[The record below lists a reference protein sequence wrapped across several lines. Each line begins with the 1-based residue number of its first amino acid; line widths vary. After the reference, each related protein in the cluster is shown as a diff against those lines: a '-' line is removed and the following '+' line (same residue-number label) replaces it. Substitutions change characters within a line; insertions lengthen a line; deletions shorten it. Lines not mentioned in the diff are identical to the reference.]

1 VLGAIKF
8 SFLSY
13 LCRIGAGI
21 LFWLS
26 FFLTEGNCQIRIE
39 VVRHPKLFTL
49 NDSNIFLS
57 GTFNSWSPGDE
68 NYKLTLD
75 RNGVYFIELSDTLTY
90 FEYKFTQGA
99 WSSVEG
105 SKDGKVRANR
115 VYSKGIEPNPKL
127 IRVEIEGWETQP
139 SYVIIVRKI
148 PKNTPHDASIYI
160 MGDFNNWNPEDKSY
174 RLIKQIDGSY
184 RTLIYSPYKEVQ
196 FKFTR
201 GTTSSVES
209 RPGGRLLPNRIISR
223 EMVRANS
230 DVVVEIASWMDLTD
244 AIQLYSIYDLL
255 LLFSFFQ
262 GLLLIITMPSMQGYN
277 RSANRW
283 LLILIGFTSVIL
295 LLKVVSNSPLVTQ
308 FTPKLQL
315 LPDFIFFIYSPL
327 FYLYIQRLLF
337 RSRIISSASNKFHFI
352 PALIQFFVYM
362 AYFLMD
368 GSSFGLKIAY
378 PYSDL
383 YIVRFSF
390 GFVAL
395 IANIYYWLASNKS
408 LRKYKENYENTNS
421 YEQNLQY
428 LTTVLFIQAVCL
440 FAWMATI
447 GVAAV
452 GIWFDLDVFNLVE
465 FSIETM
471 WIIFS
476 IITFFLGYFA
486 AHEPNLFRVSEVI
499 HELPV
504 PGPLSL
510 STGNGQ
516 MKLASPEKI
525 DGPIENLETE
535 VSKVTTYM
543 NEQKPYT
550 NPKLNLVELAHHL
563 KLPPYV
569 LSKIINAGFERN
581 FFDFVNGYRVEE
593 FKRRVEDP
601 QFRNYTLLSI
611 AFDVGFNSK
620 TAFNR
625 SFKKITNQTPS
636 SYFKNRTEY

>member
-1 VLGAIKF
+1 MSHLN
-8 SFLSY
+8 
-13 LCRIGAGI
+13 RIGVSI

-26 FFLTEGNCQIRIE
+26 CFVEGNSQIRIE
-39 VVRHPKLFTL
+39 VVRHPKFTL
-49 NDSNIFLS
+49 SDSSIFFS
-57 GTFNSWSPGDE
+57 STFNNWSPGDE

-75 RNGVYFIELSDTLTY
+75 RNGLYFIELPDTLTY

-115 VYSKGIEPNPKL
+115 VYSKGLEADPKL
-127 IRVEIEGWETQP
+127 IKVEIEGWETQP
-139 SYVIIVRKI
+139 AYVIIVRKV
-148 PKNTPHDASIYI
+148 PKNTPHDASLFI

-174 RLIKQIDGSY
+174 KLIKQVDGSY

-201 GTTSSVES
+201 GTLASVES
-209 RPGGRLLPNRIISR
+209 RPGGRLLPNRIVSR
-223 EMVRANS
+223 NRVSANS
-230 DVVVEIASWMDLTD
+230 DVELEISSWMDLTD

-262 GLLLIITMPSMQGYN
+262 GVLLIITMPSIQGYN

-283 LLILIGFTSVIL
+283 LLILIGFTSIIL
-295 LLKVVSNSPLVTQ
+295 LLKVVSNSTLVVQ
-308 FTPKLQL
+308 FTSKLQL
-315 LPDFIFFIYSPL
+315 LPDFIFFIYAPL
-327 FYLYIQRLLF
+327 FFLYIQRLLF
-337 RSRIISSASNKFHFI
+337 QSRTIPSSGNKFHFI
-352 PALIQFFVYM
+352 PALIQFFVYT
-362 AYFLMD
+362 AYFFMD
-368 GSSFGLKIAY
+368 GSSFESKIAY

-383 YIVRFSF
+383 YMVRFSF
-390 GFVAL
+390 GCMAL
-395 IANIYYWLASNKS
+395 IVNLYYWIASNKA
-408 LRKYKENYENTNS
+408 LRSYKENYENSNS

-428 LTTVLFIQAVCL
+428 LTTVLFIQAICL
-440 FAWMATI
+440 FAWAATI
-447 GVAAV
+447 AVAVV
-452 GIWFDLDVFNLVE
+452 GRWFDLNVFTIVE
-465 FSIETM
+465 FSTETI

-476 IITFFLGYFA
+476 IITFFLGHFA
-486 AHEPNLFRVSEVI
+486 IHEPDVFRVSEVV
-499 HELPV
+499 HELPTLN
-504 PGPLSL
+504 PLTL
-510 STGNGQ
+510 SPPSEQG
-516 MKLASPEKI
+516 KI
-525 DGPIENLETE
+525 SAERSDERIENLEAE
-535 VSKVTTYM
+535 VEKVKVFM
-543 NEQKPYT
+543 DEEKPYT
-550 NPKLNLVELAHHL
+550 NSKLNLVELAHHL

-569 LSKIINAGFERN
+569 LSKIINAGFGKN

-636 SYFKNRTEY
+636 SFFKNRTEY

>member
-1 VLGAIKF
+1 
-8 SFLSY
+8 LSY
-13 LCRIGAGI
+13 LNRIGVSI
-21 LFWLS
+21 LFSLS
-26 FFLTEGNCQIRIE
+26 FFLTEGNCQIRVE
-39 VVRHPKLFTL
+39 VVRHPKFTL
-49 NDSNIFLS
+49 SDSSIFVA
-57 GTFNSWSPGDE
+57 GTFNNWSPGDE
-68 NYKLTLD
+68 NNKLI
-75 RNGVYFIELSDTLTY
+75 RGSNGIYYFELPDTLSY
-90 FEYKFTQGA
+90 FEYKFTQGTWA
-99 WSSVEG
+99 LVEG
-105 SKDGKVRANR
+105 NGEGKVRANR
-115 VYSKGIEPNPKL
+115 VYSKNLENNPKL
-127 IRVEIEGWETQP
+127 VQVEIEGWETQP
-139 SYVIIVRKI
+139 SYVIIVKKV

-160 MGDFNNWNPEDKSY
+160 MGDFNNWNPEDRSY
-174 RLIKQIDGSY
+174 KLIKQVDGTY
-184 RTLIYSPYKEVQ
+184 RTLIYSPYPQVQ

-201 GTTSSVES
+201 GTVSSVES

-223 EMVRANS
+223 EMVKANS

-262 GLLLIITMPSMQGYN
+262 GVLLIITMPSMQGYN

-283 LLILIGFTSVIL
+283 LLILIGFTSIIL
-295 LLKVVSNSPLVTQ
+295 FLKVVSNSPLVTQ

-337 RSRIISSASNKFHFI
+337 RSQIISSAGNKFHFI

-395 IANIYYWLASNKS
+395 IANVYYWLASNKA

-428 LTTVLFIQAVCL
+428 LTTVLFIQAICL
-440 FAWMATI
+440 FAWVATI
-447 GVAAV
+447 GIAAV

-476 IITFFLGYFA
+476 VITFFLGYFA
-486 AHEPNLFRVSEVI
+486 AHEPDLFRVTEVI
-499 HELPV
+499 HELPE
-504 PGPLSL
+504 PSPLSL
-510 STGNGQ
+510 SMGNGQ
-516 MKLASPEKI
+516 TKLASPEKM
-525 DGPIENLETE
+525 DEPIENLEAE
-535 VSKVTTYM
+535 VSKVTVYM
-543 NEQKPYT
+543 EEQKPYT
-550 NPKLNLVELAHHL
+550 NSKLNLVELAHHL
-563 KLPPYV
+563 KLPPYL
-569 LSKIINAGFERN
+569 LSKIINTGFGKN

-601 QFRNYTLLSI
+601 QFHNYTLLSI

-636 SYFKNRTEY
+636 SYFKNRAEY